1 VHRLL
6 DTGLCVLGDPDRLNR
21 ALVNLLA
28 NAYRHGG
35 PSVTVRAERD
45 GLDAIVV
52 VVEDDG
58 DGVPEHLLADLFEPF
73 TRSDRSRGSGLGLAI
88 TRALVEQA
96 GGSVAYR
103 GSSDQGA
110 RFVMRFEE
118 CG

>member
-1 VHRLL
+1 MVRSL
-6 DTGLCVLGDPDRLNR
+6 DTGLYVMADPDRLNR

-45 GLDAIVV
+45 GDGTIVV

-58 DGVPEHLLADLFEPF
+58 DGVPDDLVPDLFEPF
-73 TRSDRSRGSGLGLAI
+73 SRSDRSNGTGLGLAI

-96 GGSVAYR
+96 GGSVAYQA
-103 GSSDQGA
+103 SSDQGA
-110 RFVMRFEE
+110 RFVLRFEA